1 MFDNE
6 YEKELRDKIKLLD
19 KMLDDREILR
29 TEYEIQRL
37 ETAKYKAYFFGY
49 KEIREKI
56 DKQCNEND
64 KKFDIFYCGNKT
76 TFRTLEDMKN
86 EGILTEEEYK
96 KII

>member
-1 MFDNE
+1 MFDTE
-6 YEKELRDKIKLLD
+6 YERELRDKIKLLD

-29 TEYEIQRL
+29 TAYEIQRL

-56 DKQCNEND
+56 DKQITENNM
-64 KKFDIFYCGNKT
+64 KIDIFSVHNKYI
-76 TFRTLEDMKN
+76 FRTLEDMKN

-96 KII
+96 EIT